1 MSDFTPPEM
10 TGLSMEPFECL
21 HIIKADGTSVRFT
34 EVVSGF
40 VQNQGERLDEA
51 VIRAAEEA
59 VPDLQT
65 VIYIPK
71 ETK

>member
-1 MSDFTPPEM
+1 MSTTPVIGIPM
-10 TGLSMEPFECL
+10 APFDGL

-34 EVVSGF
+34 DVVDGF
-40 VQNQGERLDEA
+40 VQNHGERLDEA

-71 ETK
+71 ETE

>member
-1 MSDFTPPEM
+1 MGENPTKTPI
-10 TGLSMEPFECL
+10 EPFECL
-21 HIIKADGTSVRFT
+21 HIVKADGTSVRFT
-34 EVVSGF
+34 DVVTGF
-40 VQNQGERLDEA
+40 VQNHGERLDEA
-51 VIRAAEEA
+51 VIRAAQEA